1 MNLFLILIL
10 MFLFVVLMFKI
21 GYRDMTYVRSD
32 LDGKY
37 YLVRD
42 LPDKQNAS
50 NTLARLK
57 SHIYTVTDYL
67 YAHRND
73 ANFKDNIEY
82 IEQLNSRIKNAI
94 IIESTSDSIY
104 TSYSVNK
111 GEQLVFCIRSIKNKN
126 DLHDVNLMMYVVL
139 HEMSHVACPELGHTA
154 LFKKIFAFITTV
166 AVSLNI
172 YKKIP
177 FASEPK
183 EYCGMQITDSII

>member
-1 MNLFLILIL
+1 
-10 MFLFVVLMFKI
+10 MFKI